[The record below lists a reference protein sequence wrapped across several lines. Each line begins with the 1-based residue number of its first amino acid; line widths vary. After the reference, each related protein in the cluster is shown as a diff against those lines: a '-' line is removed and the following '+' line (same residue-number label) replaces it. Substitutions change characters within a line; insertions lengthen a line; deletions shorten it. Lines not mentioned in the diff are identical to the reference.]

1 MGRMDKSIPTA
12 RKIASKCDLERRAV
26 DWARRLTQQTIIPVV
41 PTKAPQLSKTTYET
55 ILNYFLLNDKP
66 VSHGRKRTRQMK
78 WS

>member
-1 MGRMDKSIPTA
+1 MGRMDKPIPAA

-26 DWARRLTQQTIIPVV
+26 GWAQRLTQQTIIPVV

-55 ILNYFLLNDKP
+55 ILNYFLLNDKH
-66 VSHGRKRTRQMK
+66 VSYGRKRRQQMK